1 MKRFWI
7 FALALVLVLSMFACG
22 KKAEPVV
29 PADPVTEEESTSKPT
44 EAPTA
49 EPTEEPTPEPTEEPV
64 WETAELEHF
73 IDEAGNEMISIRTAI
88 PAKATLRIAFPLQ
101 DDYQYTNNSATLE
114 TRKVRVPVE
123 VFFPDGGLTEV
134 TGELTPQITIKT
146 ENGALHEIPCPSFT
160 VGCPM
165 PAIQITS
172 AYETDESR
180 MIRVKAG
187 QDGVYTLTAEV
198 EGEDVTVQID
208 GQPVPVSEGTVQADL
223 SVREYLPTEYS
234 IRIQR
239 GIEFTML
246 TIVVEP

>member
-1 MKRFWI
+1 MKKCRVLVF
-7 FALALVLVLSMFACG
+7 ALVLTLMMFACG
-22 KKAEPVV
+22 MRTEPVV
-29 PADPVTEEESTSKPT
+29 PADPVTEEEPTSKPT

-101 DDYQYTNNSATLE
+101 DDYEYTNNGTVPE

-146 ENGALHEIPCPSFT
+146 ENGALHEITCPSFT
-160 VGCPM
+160 AGCPM
-165 PAIQITS
+165 PVIRITS

-187 QDGVYTLTAEV
+187 KDGIYTLIAEV
-198 EGEDVTVQID
+198 EEDVTVQID
-208 GQPVPVSEGTVQADL
+208 GQPVPVSENTVQVDL
-223 SVREYLPTEYS
+223 SVVDYLPREYR

-239 GIEFTML
+239 GIEVTML